1 MQGKNGEVYY
11 NARAYETDTF
21 DKNSELYPEFMCLFT
36 FKKEFTAN
44 EILVYPVIS
53 KMKQTEYEKYGVL
66 PSKEYPSEIKSVGE
80 EGNIEILKCNKNI
93 LDFKKEDWRGV
104 YFNNDGTENNF
115 YQTDQCLE
123 DIKYYSCNENETI
136 TLSFK
141 ILKDCKICRGQILI
155 VDAQKKPITIYNI
168 FYENIYKTGEKF
180 IKTFAIPKNAELFKI
195 NFRWIRREIN
205 NEYVNINMKDEFYDY
220 IGDLMIEKGNTATE
234 YEEHEE
240 ERFILPVQ
248 QPLRRIG
255 NIADTFIK
263 KEEKWYERHKIERIE
278 EYKDETIETEY
289 KSTTGELSQ
298 GATVDYILEEPKD
311 LECTKEQEEALEKI
325 KETRTYKNETIIY
338 STEEV
343 KPIIEIKYRKDIET
357 ILENITEAIIATG
370 GV

>member
-1 MQGKNGEVYY
+1 MLIQGKKGEVYY

-36 FKKEFTAN
+36 IKKEFTAN
-44 EILVYPVIS
+44 DILVYPVIS

-80 EGNIEILKCNKNI
+80 EGNIEIEKINKNLI
-93 LDFKKEDWRGV
+93 KLEFTNDKTNVAGLDFRHNISTFSMKGKPTSTWTSFNLKERIYIEKDKN
-104 YFNNDGTENNF
+104 YTF
-115 YQTDQCLE
+115 
-123 DIKYYSCNENETI
+123 
-136 TLSFK
+136 SFK
-141 ILKDCKICRGQILI
+141 VKGECPNVQLTIKFSKSGKIISNWNVNTNSKNNTNTIKSIIEYKEFDMCSFVIESLKTDLNY
-155 VDAQKKPITIYNI
+155 DFTIEVQLE
-168 FYENIYKTGEKF
+168 ENTK
-180 IKTFAIPKNAELFKI
+180 
-195 NFRWIRREIN
+195 
-205 NEYVNINMKDEFYDY
+205 
-220 IGDLMIEKGNTATE
+220 ATE

-263 KEEKWYERHKIERIE
+263 KEGKWYERHKIERIE
-278 EYKDETIETEY
+278 EYKDETITTEY
-289 KSTTGELSQ
+289 ISTTGELSQ
-298 GATVDYILEEPKD
+298 GATVDYILEEAKD